1 MPSLP
6 VLDASGKSRGTVE
19 LADAVFGGAV
29 SVPVVHQAVVREL
42 ADRRTGTH
50 STRGRSDVRGGG
62 RKPWRQ
68 KGTGR
73 ARQGSIRATQWKG
86 GGKPF
91 GPRPRKYDKAMP
103 AEMRR
108 AALRSALAAKV
119 SAGEVTV
126 VEHLGLGEPKTKTL
140 VARLKTLGA
149 TGGPTLLVLAERS
162 ADVERAAGNVTWL
175 EVTTAGHTSVYQLVR
190 NPRVVA
196 ERAALL
202 ALQEALAR

>member
-6 VLDASGKSRGTVE
+6 ILDAAGKSKGTLE
-19 LADAVFGGAV
+19 LAPEVFGGPV
-29 SVPVVHQAVVREL
+29 KMSVLHQAVVREL
-42 ADRRTGTH
+42 AARRTGTH

-91 GPRPRKYDKAMP
+91 GPRPRKYDKDRP

-108 AALRSALAAKV
+108 VALRSALAGKV
-119 SAGEVTV
+119 AAGELAV
-126 VEHLGLGEPKTKTL
+126 VEQLTLGDVKTKSLVASLKGLGAAG
-140 VARLKTLGA
+140 V
-149 TGGPTLLVLAERS
+149 PTLLVLGQRS
-162 ADVERAAGNVTWL
+162 ADVERAARNIPWL
-175 EVTTAGHTSVYQLVR
+175 QVTTAGHTSAYQLVR
-190 NPRVVA
+190 HERVIV
-196 ERAALL
+196 ERAAVV
-202 ALQEALAR
+202 ALQEALGS

>member
-6 VLDASGKSRGTVE
+6 IVDASGKSKGSLE

-29 SVPVVHQAVVREL
+29 SVPIVHQAVVREL
-42 ADRRTGTH
+42 ADRRAGTH
-50 STRGRSDVRGGG
+50 STRGRSEVSGGG

-103 AEMRR
+103 TEMRR

-119 SAGEVTV
+119 AAGEITV
-126 VEHLGLGEPKTKTL
+126 LESLALSEAKTKAL
-140 VARLKTLGA
+140 VSRLKAVGA
-149 TGGPTLLVLAERS
+149 AGGPTLLVLAERS
-162 ADVERAAGNVTWL
+162 ADVERAAANLSWL
-175 EVTTAGHTSVYQLVR
+175 EVTTAPHTSVYQLVR

>member
-1 MPSLP
+1 MPSVP
-6 VLDASGKSRGTVE
+6 VFDASGKSRGTLE

-42 ADRRTGTH
+42 AGRRAGTH

-103 AEMRR
+103 TEMRR
-108 AALRSALAAKV
+108 AALRSALSAKV
-119 SAGEVTV
+119 AAGEVTV
-126 VEHLGLGEPKTKTL
+126 MESLALGEAKTKAL
-140 VARLKTLGA
+140 VARLKGVGA
-149 TGGPTLLVLAERS
+149 AAGPTLLVLAERS
-162 ADVERAAGNVTWL
+162 VEVERAAANVAWL
-175 EVTTAGHTSVYQLVR
+175 EVTTAAHTSVYQLVR
-190 NPRVVA
+190 HPRVVA

>member
-6 VLDASGKSRGTVE
+6 ILDASGKSRGTLE

-29 SVPVVHQAVVREL
+29 SVPVLHQAVVREL
-42 ADRRTGTH
+42 ADRRAGTH
-50 STRGRSDVRGGG
+50 STRGRSEVRGGG

-91 GPRPRKYDKAMP
+91 GPRPRQYDKAMP

-108 AALRSALAAKV
+108 GALRSALAAKV
-119 SAGEVTV
+119 AAGEVTV
-126 VEHLGLGEPKTKTL
+126 VEHLNLGEARTKTL
-140 VARLKTLGA
+140 LARLKVLGA

-162 ADVERAAGNVTWL
+162 AEVERAAGNVPWL
-175 EVTTAGHTSVYQLVR
+175 QVTTAPHTSVYQLVR
-190 NPRVVA
+190 HARVVA
-196 ERAALL
+196 ERGALL
-202 ALQEALAR
+202 ALQEALAP